1 MALAPPLN
9 LCPTIDIQSLPRALY
24 NNRSV
29 SYPGEGLYIY
39 GPTSHLFLYLP
50 TFLFVSLSFLCAMDH
65 YDIIIKSTM
74 LVSHH
79 CIYMHFIPYL
89 DLYQPGAHFTCAWCA
104 LGWYQD
110 RLHCCFRLCIF
121 VRPHTCLYMYHVC
134 NDYVLAVTM
143 SHSLPVQRSC

>member
-9 LCPTIDIQSLPRALY
+9 LC
-24 NNRSV
+24 
-29 SYPGEGLYIY
+29 
-39 GPTSHLFLYLP
+39 PTSHLFLYLP
-50 TFLFVSLSFLCAMDH
+50 TFLFVSLSFLCAMD
-65 YDIIIKSTM
+65 DIIIKSTM

-89 DLYQPGAHFTCAWCA
+89 NLYQPGAHFTCAWCALGWYQPGAHFTCAWCA

-121 VRPHTCLYMYHVC
+121 VRPHTYMYMYHVC